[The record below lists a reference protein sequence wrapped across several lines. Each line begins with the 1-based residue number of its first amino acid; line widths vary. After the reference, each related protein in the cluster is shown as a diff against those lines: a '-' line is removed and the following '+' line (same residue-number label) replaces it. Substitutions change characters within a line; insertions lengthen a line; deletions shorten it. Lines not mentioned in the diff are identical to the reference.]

1 VYPRFQVVET
11 GGRFGLIP
19 TGVFLAFAFTFVWR
33 ICEEELIKS
42 SLSAS
47 LSQPRD
53 DLIAVLVRRKH
64 GIEHFL
70 NPLAMQYERAAFGK
84 SPSIDLE
91 GRQAHSAAQS
101 EMFIRE

>member
-1 VYPRFQVVET
+1 MPFD
-11 GGRFGLIP
+11 
-19 TGVFLAFAFTFVWR
+19 R
-33 ICEEELIKS
+33 IANEKLTRLHRS
-42 SLSAS
+42 DQAVPLV
-47 LSQPRD
+47 SQPRD

-91 GRQAHSAAQS
+91 GRQAQSAAQS